1 MIEEELQPGPGGS
14 DRCEI
19 LVPAPD
25 IADGIS
31 GAGTADPALVRRLR
45 SRYRAVVM
53 PRTIER
59 IGHQARGFAEA
70 EAWDREQAA
79 SLSLDERLRIAETL
93 RRRAYGDDVPDVRE
107 SERRK

>member
-1 MIEEELQPGPGGS
+1 M
-14 DRCEI
+14 
-19 LVPAPD
+19 
-25 IADGIS
+25 S
-31 GAGTADPALVRRLR
+31 GTGTADQALVRRFR